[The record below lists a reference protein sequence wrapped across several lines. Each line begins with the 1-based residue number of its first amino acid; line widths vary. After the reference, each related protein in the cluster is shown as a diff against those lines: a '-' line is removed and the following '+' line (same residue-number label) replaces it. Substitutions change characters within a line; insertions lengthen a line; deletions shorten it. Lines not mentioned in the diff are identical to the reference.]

1 MNSRILNTVVICS
14 QNGSTGKKKK
24 RIKPEILTKESLK
37 VYNLGERKM
46 IPEGKS
52 EIEEEMVSKKMVK

>member
-1 MNSRILNTVVICS
+1 MFSEWEHR
-14 QNGSTGKKKK
+14 KKKK

>member
-1 MNSRILNTVVICS
+1 MFLEWEYR
-14 QNGSTGKKKK
+14 KKKK
-24 RIKPEILTKESLK
+24 RIKFEIFIKEFLK

-46 IPEGKS
+46 ILEGKF